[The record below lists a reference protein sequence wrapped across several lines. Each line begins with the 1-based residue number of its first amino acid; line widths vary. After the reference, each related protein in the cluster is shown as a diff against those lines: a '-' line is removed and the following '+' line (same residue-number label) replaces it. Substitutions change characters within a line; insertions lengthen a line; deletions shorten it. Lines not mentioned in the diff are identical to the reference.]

1 VQQLAFGFICPD
13 HEFKSRLTMFM
24 YTQNMSTF
32 EFTEELN
39 SLSQFLKSGDW
50 SHPIALKSEAQVNPV
65 NLITSLANEQG
76 RQLIVLR
83 NDPNVQATKLETRMF
98 NNRVAE

>member
-1 VQQLAFGFICPD
+1 
-13 HEFKSRLTMFM
+13 MFM

-32 EFTEELN
+32 EFTEELS

-50 SHPIALKSEAQVNPV
+50 SHPIALKSDAQVNPI
-65 NLITSLANEQG
+65 NLVTSLAHEQG

-83 NDPNVQATKLETRMF
+83 NDPNVHATKLETRMF
-98 NNRVAE
+98 SNRVAE

>member
-1 VQQLAFGFICPD
+1 
-13 HEFKSRLTMFM
+13 MFM

-65 NLITSLANEQG
+65 NLITSLANEKG